1 MCKLFIS
8 VFLKF
13 LPRMTRITAED
24 RILIKQL
31 RIEKQWGARR
41 MTNEFPNKAWS
52 IASVSRVINNIDN
65 NNTTERKPG
74 SGRPRSA
81 RTQQNIERVSELICS
96 QDDDPHS
103 HKSPR
108 EIQRETGISRSSV
121 QRIVKQ
127 DLHLKT
133 YKRMIGHKLNES
145 VKLKRLQ
152 RSRRLLEWFP
162 NERSVRSIW
171 FTDEKIFT
179 IATPVNSQNDRV
191 YSIETKKR
199 QVPESRLI
207 RECDHFSRGI
217 MVSVGVS
224 RIGKTSVVFV
234 EPGAKV
240 NSEYYCEHVLRQG
253 LLPVIQA
260 KCGRHNWT
268 LQQDGAPSH
277 TARNTTTFLHQE
289 NVNFIEPD
297 MWPPNSPDLNPVD
310 YAIWG
315 VLQEKVYLRRNFTTV
330 EQLKLAITVEW
341 RNLEQ
346 RIIDRSI
353 NEWRRRLEKVVEK
366 QGGHIEHDF

>member
-1 MCKLFIS
+1 M
-8 VFLKF
+8 
-13 LPRMTRITAED
+13 
-24 RILIKQL
+24 
-31 RIEKQWGARR
+31 
-41 MTNEFPNKAWS
+41 
-52 IASVSRVINNIDN
+52 
-65 NNTTERKPG
+65 
-74 SGRPRSA
+74 
-81 RTQQNIERVSELICS
+81 SELICS

-108 EIQRETGISRSSV
+108 EIERETGIPRSSV

-127 DLHLKT
+127 DLQLKT
-133 YKRMIGHKLNES
+133 YKRVIGQKLNEN

-152 RSRRLLEWFP
+152 RSRQLLERFP

-171 FTDEKIFT
+171 FTDEKTFT
-179 IATPVNSQNDRV
+179 IATPVNSQNDRF
-191 YSIETKKR
+191 YSVETKKS
-199 QVPESRLI
+199 QVPERRLI
-207 RECDHFSRGI
+207 RERDHFSRGI

-240 NSEYYCEHVLRQG
+240 NSRYYCEHVLGQG
-253 LLPVIQA
+253 LLPAIQA
-260 KCGRHNWT
+260 TCGRHNWT

-277 TARNTTTFLHQE
+277 TARNTINFLHQE

-315 VLQEKVYLRRNFTTV
+315 ALQEKVYLRRKFTTV
-330 EQLKLAITVEW
+330 EQLKLAITEEW
-341 RNLEQ
+341 RNLGQ
-346 RIIDRSI
+346 RFIDRSI